1 MGWCTP
7 EGVNDTLVLT
17 LWLFHD
23 RQLEPMTKKLHF
35 ADIHRILSHL
45 LCYVLHRARNG
56 EAVLLMLLLLLITG
70 RTSGLINHVRGS

>member
-1 MGWCTP
+1 MHHRDTLLLTMGVFTPRQGRQVGTWLHMGWCTP

-35 ADIHRILSHL
+35 ADIHRI
-45 LCYVLHRARNG
+45 
-56 EAVLLMLLLLLITG
+56 
-70 RTSGLINHVRGS
+70 